1 MRKPDNWKVLPAN
14 LLEEI
19 LWEVDLD
26 YDPYESS
33 MAEKVHD
40 IICDNV
46 SCENQRL
53 IDHYWDH
60 LTEERFESFVRNQ
73 LEADKR
79 SVAYLE
85 ELLAS

>member
-1 MRKPDNWKVLPAN
+1 MRKPDNWMVLPAN
-14 LLEEI
+14 LLESI

-40 IICDNV
+40 IICENV
-46 SCENQRL
+46 SDTNQRM
-53 IDHYWDH
+53 IDAYWEN